1 MDTHIYMDYLH
12 FVAGSADLQSQMF
25 DMRFGYIICISSIA
39 VDWVKSINRSWMCV
53 LCELTG
59 RRRGV
64 CYDILDRQ

>member
-39 VDWVKSINRSWMCV
+39 VDWVLNIKNQLIAVGCAFYVN
-53 LCELTG
+53 
-59 RRRGV
+59 
-64 CYDILDRQ
+64 